1 MDVVSLLGSLGPI
14 ALVII
19 AVIVFIENGLLF
31 PFLPGDS
38 LVFAAALLA
47 PALHVPWYVI
57 AVVAAAAAIAGAETG
72 FVLGRRYG
80 RRLFTTDARIFKTRY
95 LDETEAF
102 FTRWG
107 RFAIVLAR
115 FVPIV
120 RTYISPAAGTSH
132 MPHRVFSA
140 WNAASAILWAA
151 VLGAAGSL
159 LGTIPWVAS
168 NIDWIMVGIVI
179 VTVLPVV
186 IPILIRRLRRPRTTE
201 RGDKVESADL
211 IGR

>member
-1 MDVVSLLGSLGPI
+1 MDVVSILGSLGPI

-57 AVVAAAAAIAGAETG
+57 AAVAAAAAIVGAETG
-72 FVLGRRYG
+72 FVLGRRHG
-80 RRLFTTDARIFKTRY
+80 RGLFKADARIFKARY
-95 LDETEAF
+95 LDETETF

-120 RTYISPAAGTSH
+120 RTYISPAAGISH
-132 MPHRVFSA
+132 LSHRVFSV
-140 WNAASAILWAA
+140 WNAVSAIVWAL
-151 VLGAAGSL
+151 VLGVAGSL
-159 LGTIPWVAS
+159 LGSIPFVAA
-168 NIDWIMVGIVI
+168 NIDWIMVGIV
-179 VTVLPVV
+179 VVSVLPVA
-186 IPILIRRLRRPRTTE
+186 IPVLVKRFRRPRATE
-201 RGDKVESADL
+201 QAETVGSAEL
-211 IGR
+211 